1 MCSREVCRGKKYIQP
16 DQVVVSNEGL
26 FFIFE
31 GVILPI
37 PQLNYD
43 SNGLYILSDFVM
55 GRDRCPRGHR
65 LCPFCRGG
73 CVNFKC
79 RHHCNCI

>member
-1 MCSREVCRGKKYIQP
+1 MCSREVCRGKIYIEP

-55 GRDRCPRGHR
+55 GRDRCPRGHSR
-65 LCPFCRGG
+65 GCYTCGG
-73 CVNFKC
+73 CLNYQCPYRCWCK
-79 RHHCNCI
+79 